1 MDQRSCHCGCVD
13 ARHHRRC
20 PGLRP
25 RGVTDVISG
34 LVQVVRFCVQLLL
47 DDLTGRREV
56 HGDADS
62 AAGGLDVETRALL
75 TRKSLPTVTPS
86 LTSGMRLEREWRGVK
101 EVVEIVPGG
110 FRWRD
115 QTFASLSKVAQAI
128 TGVKWNGPRFFGL
141 REGAQA

>member
-1 MDQRSCHCGCVD
+1 MDETILEEVRAL
-13 ARHHRRC
+13 ARLDLE
-20 PGLRP
+20 GLREAWRQRYGTPP
-25 RGVTDVISG
+25 RLRSAD
-34 LVQVVRFCVQLLL
+34 LLARML
-47 DDLTGRREV
+47 AWRIQAE
-56 HGDADS
+56 AF
-62 AAGGLDVETRALL
+62 GGLDVETRALL
-75 TRKSLPTVTPS
+75 TRKSLPTITPS

>member
-1 MDQRSCHCGCVD
+1 MDETILEEVRAL
-13 ARHHRRC
+13 ARLDLE
-20 PGLRP
+20 GLRESWRQRYGTPP
-25 RGVTDVISG
+25 RLRSAG
-34 LVQVVRFCVQLLL
+34 LLARMLAWRIQAEAF
-47 DDLTGRREV
+47 
-56 HGDADS
+56 
-62 AAGGLDVETRALL
+62 GGLDVETRALL

-128 TGVKWNGPRFFGL
+128 TGVKRNGPRFFGL

>member
-1 MDQRSCHCGCVD
+1 MDETILEEVRAL
-13 ARHHRRC
+13 ARQDLE
-20 PGLRP
+20 GLREAWRQRYGTPP
-25 RGVTDVISG
+25 RLRSAD
-34 LVQVVRFCVQLLL
+34 LLARML
-47 DDLTGRREV
+47 AWRIQAE
-56 HGDADS
+56 AF
-62 AAGGLDVETRALL
+62 GGLDVETRALL